1 MKNCRDCKYC
11 KEVSPTYGLDQC
23 YHPDAVFTLC
33 TFERDDLGSTCGEEG
48 RLFEKKDD

>member
-11 KEVSPTYGLDQC
+11 EINKNIWVDRC
-23 YHPDAVFTLC
+23 KHPKATFNYC
-33 TFERDDLGSTCGEEG
+33 AFERDDVGSVCKEEG